1 MLKNQKLPRILKVA
15 ENLKICQ
22 KVAKQVTKH
31 AVRPFPFHLAMN
43 FEVSTKLFRPAVRVR
58 FPTVYPIGPIQM
70 YFNKKIVCRHRM
82 RSKGGQEQKK
92 ISLETCANCN
102 SFPVASYFS
111 LAVIIS

>member
-1 MLKNQKLPRILKVA
+1 MTVFWKADKCGKKSKIMLKTLKNQKLPRILKVA

-43 FEVSTKLFRPAVRVR
+43 FEVSTKPFRPAVRVR

-70 YFNKKIVCRHRM
+70 YFNKK
-82 RSKGGQEQKK
+82 
-92 ISLETCANCN
+92 NCLQTSN
-102 SFPVASYFS
+102 ALQSWART
-111 LAVIIS
+111 IED

>member
-22 KVAKQVTKH
+22 KVAKQVTSTKH

-43 FEVSTKLFRPAVRVR
+43 FEVSTKPFRPAVRVR

-70 YFNKKIVCRHRM
+70 YFNKK
-82 RSKGGQEQKK
+82 
-92 ISLETCANCN
+92 NCLQTSN
-102 SFPVASYFS
+102 ALQSWARTKED
-111 LAVIIS
+111 